1 MTNSKAKW
9 MLSPLGLVL
18 LGASV
23 AAQNSV
29 IDRCKQTSS
38 ETDRIACLEAAL
50 LGKGPPSAALEIAA
64 TPVEAEAQIDPP
76 GMELDAGPADNSV
89 EPAET
94 SPTGIGAKQVNDNN
108 QTKAERK
115 EVQQKAHGM
124 VIAKYQWVP
133 YERMVVT
140 FENGQV
146 WRQIKGD
153 KTRIRTS
160 LERNQT
166 ADITESGFG
175 GYMLRLNEIRR
186 TIRVERIR

>member
-1 MTNSKAKW
+1 MTNNRTSW
-9 MLSPLGLVL
+9 VLGPLGLVL
-18 LGASV
+18 LSGSV
-23 AAQNSV
+23 AAQNST
-29 IDRCKQTSS
+29 IERCKQTSS
-38 ETDRIACLEAAL
+38 ESERIACLEAAL
-50 LGKGPPSAALEIAA
+50 LGKEPPSATQGIAA
-64 TPVEAEAQIDPP
+64 TPVEAEEQIDPP
-76 GMELDAGPADNSV
+76 SMKLDAGPADDSL
-89 EPAET
+89 ESAKT
-94 SPTGIGAKQVNDNN
+94 SPTGIGAEQVIAN
-108 QTKAERK
+108 KRAKGKKKEARR
-115 EVQQKAHGM
+115 EVQGM
-124 VIAKYQWVP
+124 VIAKYEWVP

-153 KTRIRTS
+153 TKRIRTS

>member
-1 MTNSKAKW
+1 MTSSKTTCV
-9 MLSPLGLVL
+9 LGSLGLLL
-18 LGASV
+18 LGDSA

-38 ETDRIACLEAAL
+38 QSDRIACLEAAL
-50 LGKGPPSAALEIAA
+50 LGKNPPSATRETAA
-64 TPVEAEAQIDPP
+64 QPVEPEAQIDPP
-76 GMELDAGPADNSV
+76 GMELDAGPADDSL
-89 EPAET
+89 ETAET
-94 SPTGIGAKQVNDNN
+94 LPTGIGAEQVIASNKA
-108 QTKAERK
+108 KAEQK
-115 EVQQKAHGM
+115 EARQQAQGM
-124 VIAKYQWVP
+124 VIAKYEWVP
-133 YERMVVT
+133 YERLVVT

-153 KTRIRTS
+153 TRRIRTS

-166 ADITESGFG
+166 ANITESGFG